1 MISTKERIEKFGEV
15 FTFEREVNAMLDLIY
30 GENER
35 IEPRFLEPA
44 CGNGNFIIEVIK
56 RQNQC

>member
-1 MISTKERIEKFGEV
+1 MIKSKECLEKFGEV
-15 FTFEREVNAMLDLIY
+15 FTSEREVNAMLDLLS
-30 GENER
+30 GESGR
-35 IEPRFLEPA
+35 IRSCFLEPA